1 MEEKAQKRF
10 EHILSLAA
18 GDETYQQLLRQCAA
32 LDRPL
37 AEVLAGLPGETQML
51 FREYIRVLGAS
62 ALRLVE
68 KAKRTHGRRSALLHL
83 FWPGGRV
90 VATKST
96 TSDAILSL

>member
-18 GDETYQQLLRQCAA
+18 GDENYQQLLQQCSN

-37 AEVLAGLPGETQML
+37 SAALEGLAEETQSL
-51 FREYIRVLGAS
+51 LREYIRLLGAS

-68 KAKRTHGRRSALLHL
+68 IACKE
-83 FWPGGRV
+83 
-90 VATKST
+90 
-96 TSDAILSL
+96 I